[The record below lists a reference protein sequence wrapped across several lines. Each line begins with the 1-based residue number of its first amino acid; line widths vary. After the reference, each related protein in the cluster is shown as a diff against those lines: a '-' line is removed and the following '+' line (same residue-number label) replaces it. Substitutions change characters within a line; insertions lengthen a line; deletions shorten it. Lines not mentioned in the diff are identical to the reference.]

1 MRDLFRKNAFLL
13 FIPVIFLAGCI
24 TTRFTITDEMV
35 KPILDRAIPEMQYN
49 IENGVPIA
57 VWWCDDER
65 QQKEPDEL
73 IKSSSIAYWIQ
84 GYLEQE
90 FVKSKK
96 YDVVTRTQLDKIFQE
111 QQFQMSGYVSD
122 ETIRSVGMILG
133 ARYMIVPRIT
143 PYNTLNI
150 QVLDSESGKIMYLLD
165 SPVKEKQ
172 RIGSK

>member
-1 MRDLFRKNAFLL
+1 MERKCLLLIFAVL
-13 FIPVIFLAGCI
+13 FIGCA
-24 TTRFTITDEMV
+24 TTRFTISDTMA
-35 KPILDRAIPEMQYN
+35 KPILDKS
-49 IENGVPIA
+49 IEELQGYLEDGVPIA

-65 QQKEPDEL
+65 FQKEPGETEHVTT
-73 IKSSSIAYWIQ
+73 IAYWIQ